1 MKEVIMFNKITKEEK
16 EKKFKIVKK
25 KEEEFKIVKEKVNE
39 NVTIIRFIP
48 NTNKEYWWL
57 IKKN

>member
-16 EKKFKIVKK
+16 EKK
-25 KEEEFKIVKEKVNE
+25 FKIVKEKVNE